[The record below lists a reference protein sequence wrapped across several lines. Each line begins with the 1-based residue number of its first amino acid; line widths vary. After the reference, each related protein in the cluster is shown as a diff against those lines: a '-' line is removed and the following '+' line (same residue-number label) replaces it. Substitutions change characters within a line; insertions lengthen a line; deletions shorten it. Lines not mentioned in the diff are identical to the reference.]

1 MSQIPEPYNRK
12 HIFGSASSNNPS
24 NPIQGT
30 DLDAEFNAL
39 NVSMDETQA
48 RLAEIQRDDGKLAN
62 ASVGPDTLAPTLLDY
77 ITDLAEDAAQ
87 GVIDPALG
95 EITANKDQAVTARDE
110 AEGFATA
117 ASASADASEASAD
130 ASEFGAVQS
139 AASASLSEFYLSQ
152 LTDAVDA
159 LVPNTVVFDGNAAIA
174 SYELPRSISDEEFL
188 DVFVNG
194 LVVNPSRYAV
204 VGTTLTFTPPPATGT
219 ANVLVKIASSLQI
232 MPIFGEDWGFVWETS
247 STVDDWGAIA

>member
-1 MSQIPEPYNRK
+1 MSQIPEPYDRQ

-24 NPIQGT
+24 SPIQGT
-30 DLDAEFNAL
+30 DLDAEFNAVE
-39 NVSMDETQA
+39 VSLDETQA
-48 RLAEIQRDDGKLAN
+48 RLAEIQRDDGKLKN
-62 ASVGPDTLAPTLLDY
+62 ESVGSDQLAPTLLDY

-95 EITANKDQAVTARDE
+95 EMTQLKNQAVAARDE
-110 AEGFATA
+110 AEGFADA
-117 ASASADASEASAD
+117 AGASAVASAASAD
-130 ASEFGAVQS
+130 ASEFEAIQS

-159 LVPNTVVFDGNAAIA
+159 LAPNTVVLDGNAAQA

-194 LVVNPSRYAV
+194 LVVNPDKYAV

-219 ANVLVKIASSLQI
+219 ANVLVKIASGVQI
-232 MPIFGEDWGFVWETS
+232 MPIFGEDWGFVYETS
-247 STVDDWGAIA
+247 STVDDWGVIA